1 MANALTPDPSHR
13 PEDVLMEE
21 AFGTVR
27 GVARE
32 DLLERGPPTHGS
44 GWFHVFCATGGSN
57 ERSFLVP
64 YTI

>member
-32 DLLERGPPTHGS
+32 DLLEAGIEDLLHR
-44 GWFHVFCATGGSN
+44 
-57 ERSFLVP
+57 FLVP